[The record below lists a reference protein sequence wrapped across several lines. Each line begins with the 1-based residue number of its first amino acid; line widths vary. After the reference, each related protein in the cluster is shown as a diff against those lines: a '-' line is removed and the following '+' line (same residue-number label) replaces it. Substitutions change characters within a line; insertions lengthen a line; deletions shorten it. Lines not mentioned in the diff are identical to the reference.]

1 MEFLNSEAIMTTT
14 PQSQK
19 IGELVELAGAGAFLT
34 GGILSIH
41 HYLIAAFFLGGAAA
55 IYVGKKLR
63 GQ

>member
-1 MEFLNSEAIMTTT
+1 MSTSTS
-14 PQSQK
+14 QSQRL
-19 IGELVELAGAGAFLT
+19 GEIVEFAGAAAFLT
-34 GGILSIH
+34 GAILSIH

>member
-1 MEFLNSEAIMTTT
+1 MTTTT

-19 IGELVELAGAGAFLT
+19 IGEIVELAGVGALIT

-55 IYVGKKLR
+55 IYIGQKLR